1 MAEQIYFED
10 IAEGDEI
17 PVLEKSPTTQQ
28 LVHWAAGSG
37 DFYQIHYDTAF
48 AHNTGLD
55 GIIVHGALK
64 HAWLGELLH
73 RFASPGGR
81 VRRVA
86 CSYRGMDVPGQTYRL
101 RGTVTKNHEEVGRG
115 PHGRAVDLGRERVG
129 PEDDAGHGRRGAA
142 VAVGGRDR
150 AGREQPQNFLITCSM
165 NRLPIVSILPTRVVV
180 DA

>member
-10 IAEGDEI
+10 VAEGDEI
-17 PVLEKSPTTQQ
+17 PALEKEPSTQQ
-28 LVHWAAGSG
+28 LVQWAAGSG

-48 AHNTGLD
+48 AQNTGLD

-86 CSYRGMDVPGQTYRL
+86 CSYRGMDVPAQTYRL
-101 RGTVTKNHEEVGRG
+101 RGTVTKKSAADRTVELSIWGENESGQKTTPGTGVVEL
-115 PHGRAVDLGRERVG
+115 PSRA
-129 PEDDAGHGRRGAA
+129 
-142 VAVGGRDR
+142 
-150 AGREQPQNFLITCSM
+150 
-165 NRLPIVSILPTRVVV
+165 
-180 DA
+180 